1 VRNHNEHSAGDEGNR
16 KLNISKSPEKKKR
29 RRKEI
34 DESEFR
40 DDVIAFMAKM
50 REAIELDNQSF
61 EDNKPALEK
70 LKLLPQIEKFLGN
83 IYFQRTFLQSEGLA
97 LLQEWIQKCPDDT
110 FAPLNQ
116 ISSMLDII
124 SNLSLSLP
132 YLRSC
137 QIGGHIMEISKNP
150 KMSKPLQKKARDIV
164 EKWSRIVWDIN
175 TNYSDIDSE
184 NRTYES
190 IYRKKRRHGDDEED
204 SNDEESQPRQ
214 AKKENLNDIYSHA
227 KIPKKAL
234 FDFTLKPIGNVS
246 DNKQGEIR
254 IRHNLFDKRN
264 KGGRKNE

>member
-1 VRNHNEHSAGDEGNR
+1 
-16 KLNISKSPEKKKR
+16 
-29 RRKEI
+29 
-34 DESEFR
+34 
-40 DDVIAFMAKM
+40 MAKM

-97 LLQEWIQKCPDDT
+97 LLQEWIKKCPDGT
-110 FAPLNQ
+110 FPPLNQ

-137 QIGGHIMEISKNP
+137 QIGGHIMEISKNH
-150 KMSKPLQKKARDIV
+150 KISKPIQKKARDIV

-190 IYRKKRRHGDDEED
+190 IYRKRRRLDEDDED
-204 SNDEESQPRQ
+204 SNEENLPPSTG
-214 AKKENLNDIYSHA
+214 KKENPNDIYSHA

-234 FDFTLKPIGNVS
+234 FDFTHKPISNVS
-246 DNKQGEIR
+246 DTKQDEVR
-254 IRHNLFDKRN
+254 IRHNFFEKRN
-264 KGGRKNE
+264 KGGRKKE